1 MLLFSKKVVLKK
13 INNICISNKLPQI
26 KTIADKK
33 KEIPNSIY
41 DKLLLMQRDQR
52 KKRLIPKVNKVN
64 RKRDNALPTL

>member
-41 DKLLLMQRDQR
+41 DKLLLMQRD
-52 KKRLIPKVNKVN
+52 
-64 RKRDNALPTL
+64 